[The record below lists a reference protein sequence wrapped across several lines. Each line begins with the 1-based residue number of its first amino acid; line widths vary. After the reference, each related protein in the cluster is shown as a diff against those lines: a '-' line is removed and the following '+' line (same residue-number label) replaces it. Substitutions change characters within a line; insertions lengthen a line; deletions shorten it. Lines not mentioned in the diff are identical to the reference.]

1 MYEPPDSFCAIHSF
15 AELEV
20 GAVATA
26 GAAGATS
33 TVSTGATYVCSCVAV
48 SVVDAVF
55 SVVLLSV
62 VAEESFEVGIVNCSP
77 T

>member
-20 GAVATA
+20 GAV
-26 GAAGATS
+26 AAGATS

-62 VAEESFEVGIVNCSP
+62 VAEESFEVGIVNC
-77 T
+77 